1 MILRDLLQEFSYKSV
16 FNFIYKNF
24 LKAKKLPKEAV
35 MDLDIEFHAIFM
47 SLRNAKQSSPEH
59 NKIYITHISNEI
71 DVCLFDE
78 VKDEIFTLDSV
89 DYKYIIDMEIYKA
102 IEIDNL
108 SILGYIL
115 YSIYLNNGK

>member
-1 MILRDLLQEFSYKSV
+1 
-16 FNFIYKNF
+16 
-24 LKAKKLPKEAV
+24 
-35 MDLDIEFHAIFM
+35 M